1 MIKTLTVAWG
11 IAWIFVLGLVF
22 AYSHPEVLADSVPQ
36 EQSHSCVY
44 PG

>member
-1 MIKTLTVAWG
+1 MIKTITVALG

-22 AYSHPEVLADSVPQ
+22 AYSHPEALADSVAH
-36 EQSHSCVY
+36 ERSDSCVY